1 MYSTFCRRE
10 KQRPIRGKLKG
21 TFKYRTRAIGHNLDA
36 LQVDVLQVAVVEVQ
50 VAAVSFL
57 VRELHQVCGCNKR
70 TGLLNV
76 VICYS
81 PSHHHCVDI
90 LCGYKNS
97 ISAAK
102 DMALMRRD
110 LLWASS
116 LGLSLAFIS
125 SSNSA
130 DIGMEICHKHTME
143 TTSPLV

>member
-70 TGLLNV
+70 TVCLTWSLATL
-76 VICYS
+76 
-81 PSHHHCVDI
+81 HHTIIV